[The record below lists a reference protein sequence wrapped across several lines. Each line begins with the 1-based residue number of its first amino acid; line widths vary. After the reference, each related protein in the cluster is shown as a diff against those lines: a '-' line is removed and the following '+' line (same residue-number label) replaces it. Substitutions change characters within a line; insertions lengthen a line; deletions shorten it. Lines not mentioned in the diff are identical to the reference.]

1 MSTTRRDFLAGL
13 ATAGTLA
20 ALPRTALA
28 ASATGLLYPPI
39 GLDAFLAP
47 VNHGDFSMRAGCAAI
62 TWNDKVT
69 QAIEDIA
76 TVGYTGIQ
84 LRPNAIDQ
92 FPDPHAMRDLLA
104 KHKLTFVAISSG
116 NAYLDPAVRQKQ
128 LATHVAHAKYLHE
141 AGGLYLQLIGDGFK
155 GRKSWDP
162 ADYKLQGEI
171 LTEIAKAAADHGIRT
186 GFHNHMD
193 TIGQTPEG
201 VDAILAAADP
211 KYVELELDTAHYA
224 QGGGDPAACIRKY
237 GKRLLYLHLKDVKNA
252 ATKSGYEFAE
262 LGQGRI
268 DFPAVFAALREVHFR
283 GWGVVELDGERAGS
297 NLTPKES
304 AAMSLRYWRE
314 KLEVPA

>member
-1 MSTTRRDFLAGL
+1 MFTTRRDFLAGL
-13 ATAGTLA
+13 AAAG
-20 ALPRTALA
+20 ALA
-28 ASATGLLYPPI
+28 ASPRTARAASGAGLLYPPI

-47 VNHGDFSMRAGCAAI
+47 VNHGDFQIRAGCAAI

-76 TVGYTGIQ
+76 SLGYTGIQ

-92 FPDPHAMRDLLA
+92 FADPHALRDLLA
-104 KHKLTFVAISSG
+104 KHKLTLVAISSG
-116 NAYLDPAVRQKQ
+116 NAYLDPAVRRSQ

-155 GRKSWDP
+155 GRKDWT
-162 ADYKLQGEI
+162 ADEYKLQGEI
-171 LTEIAKAAADHGIRT
+171 LTEIAKAVADYGLRT

-201 VDAILAAADP
+201 VDAILAATDP

-237 GKRLLYLHLKDVKNA
+237 GKRLLYLHLKDVKDA
-252 ATKSGYEFAE
+252 ATKSGFEFTE

-268 DFPAVFAALREVHFR
+268 DFRAVFAALRQVHFR

-297 NLTPKES
+297 SLTPKES
-304 AAMSLRYWRE
+304 AALSMNYWM
-314 KLEVPA
+314 KLAAHV